1 MNIFILSSDPHE
13 AAQMQCNRHVVKMVC
28 ESAQIL
34 STAIHLRDPIRYS
47 EYACCLYK
55 PTHKHHP
62 CVRWAMA
69 TSDNF
74 DWLVKHSLE
83 LCDEY
88 TRRYKRVHASQRVIE
103 CASEFAGEEF
113 YRCGNFKHH
122 SPFAQAMPEKY
133 RNHDDA
139 VQAYRNYYVGEKAK
153 FAAWEPRTKVPEWWP
168 IK

>member
-1 MNIFILSSDPHE
+1 MNIFATSQDPYE
-13 AAQMQCNRHVVKMVC
+13 AAQMLCNRHVVKMTC

-34 STAIHLRDPIRYS
+34 STAIFLRDSALYGQ
-47 EYACCLYK
+47 YACCLYK

-83 LCDEY
+83 MCDEY
-88 TRRYKRVHASQRVIE
+88 TRRYNRVHASRRVIE
-103 CASEFAGEEF
+103 NASEFAGGQF
-113 YRCGNFKHH
+113 YSCGNFKNH
-122 SPFAQAMPEKY
+122 SSFVQAMPEKY
-133 RNHDDA
+133 RCTDA

-153 FAAWEPRTKVPEWWP
+153 FAAWEPRAKVPEWWP